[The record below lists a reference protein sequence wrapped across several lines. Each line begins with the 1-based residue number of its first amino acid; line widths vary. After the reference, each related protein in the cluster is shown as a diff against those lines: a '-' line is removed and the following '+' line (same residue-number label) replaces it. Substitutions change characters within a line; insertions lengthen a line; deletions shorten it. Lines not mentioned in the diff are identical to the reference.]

1 MTVFSDAL
9 RWPLCKGSSTS
20 PKGVETYAWEALLY
34 TTLWVRKQK
43 ELFTMALR
51 VMWVSLPCTSYTH
64 CWWKWRLSSYFDLIQ
79 VYFEDVS
86 LDFSNFTLNRERT
99 HKFLVKLNDVF
110 LLLLFSNS
118 LWILHHTSQ
127 SHSSPC
133 LSISAL
139 CPCNLSPSDKQT
151 NSLTI
156 EAAMHHGIPHSIPFY
171 LSNFTCKFSLKWV
184 IGLIQGLWLLH
195 YQHWII
201 AGGLRDIL
209 LLPSVL
215 KILQVWV
222 CATIPFTHSSSSQ
235 MR

>member
-139 CPCNLSPSDKQT
+139 CPCNLQKKTKQEIKIRRINLAVVCPT
-151 NSLTI
+151 GLLNS
-156 EAAMHHGIPHSIPFY
+156 
-171 LSNFTCKFSLKWV
+171 FTCKCSVQWITDV
-184 IGLIQGLWLLH
+184 IRGLWLQL
-195 YQHWII
+195 YDQYLILIWTP
-201 AGGLRDIL
+201 LRYPWGSA
-209 LLPSVL
+209 PSYSPAIH
-215 KILQVWV
+215 KWDKY
-222 CATIPFTHSSSSQ
+222 
-235 MR
+235 